1 MLVALYWANFNMW
14 YNDIPLNGT
23 QFDDIWHFVRMLI
36 QIGLIFTIAWIGQIT
51 PFKGKEEHITSISSE
66 E

>member
-1 MLVALYWANFNMW
+1 MW

-23 QFDDIWHFVRMLI
+23 QFDGIWHFVRMLI